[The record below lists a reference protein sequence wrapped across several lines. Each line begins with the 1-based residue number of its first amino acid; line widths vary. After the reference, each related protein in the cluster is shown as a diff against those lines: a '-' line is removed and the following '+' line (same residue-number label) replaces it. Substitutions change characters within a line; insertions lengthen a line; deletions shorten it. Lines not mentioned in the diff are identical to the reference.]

1 MRVAPAL
8 LLCAAAASLRG
19 TAAGTAAHGAAATA
33 RGGLDE
39 VISLLQGML
48 TKFAAHFQED
58 RTNWEAYTKLAD
70 EQEQDKQAFLTNQK
84 SLLSS
89 TTALLNAK
97 RDEVQKLTTDLA
109 TLAQDIAQTQS
120 SLKELADLRAKEHEQ
135 HEAEL
140 SDLIKSINA
149 VTKAT
154 EVLSGQYAAT
164 PDNLALIRRTV
175 QMGITSLQVNGRLQ
189 GLPPGT
195 TEFLQG
201 AQPNWLDKDGSQYAT
216 YNTQGGGTTVLNM
229 LDNLRGQLEE
239 TKTQSISKETES
251 RQQYEE
257 TRLAKEEELQRST
270 TDQKEK
276 SARKLEAEATVE
288 NCVATID
295 QANTGIQEAEEF
307 LRVLAAD
314 KAKFQSEFDDRNKLR
329 QAERAATQAALD
341 ALQQVS
347 AGNSVALVQVKAVV
361 NTAALPV
368 RVSADTAL
376 THLTGSFDIES
387 PQIAMITQA
396 IRSSQVQEPPA
407 GYMDQTQT
415 QSFSGDSMQ
424 PVKNLLHE
432 LIRKLEEE
440 ASAETSHHDW
450 CETEKSTS
458 TSSQKDREHQLHTM
472 KERIAGDTTSVAQ
485 LKSSIL
491 FLQDELARVA
501 KETQEAVELRKQE
514 HEAFLK
520 AKADHDEV
528 ISALEQ
534 AVTALSQQFA
544 FLQTQGAQSP
554 FAEYDASGA
563 GSASVIEMLQDLLN
577 RYSQAREA
585 VMKGEEDAVKAHEEL
600 LATNE
605 AFRVDTTNLKNS
617 KTSNRRALLGELTAN
632 KESMKTSLLELQ
644 QVNQYLAD
652 LRPSCDDIRSTFE
665 ERKKRREAEIAA
677 LKEALSVISD
687 PAAS

>member
-70 EQEQDKQAFLTNQK
+70 EQEQDKQAFLTDQK

-164 PDNLALIRRTV
+164 PENLALIRRTV
-175 QMGITSLQVNGRLQ
+175 QMGITSLQVSGRLQ
-189 GLPPGT
+189 SLPPGT

-201 AQPNWLDKDGSQYAT
+201 AQPNWLDKDGSQYET

-257 TRLAKEEELQRST
+257 TRLAKEEELQHST
-270 TDQKEK
+270 TEQKEK

-307 LRVLAAD
+307 LKTLAAD
-314 KAKFQSEFDDRNKLR
+314 KQKFQAEFDDRNKLR

-347 AGNSVALVQVKAVV
+347 AGNSVAFVQVGATE
-361 NTAALPV
+361 NP
-368 RVSADTAL
+368 
-376 THLTGSFDIES
+376 GDI
-387 PQIAMITQA
+387 TNF
-396 IRSSQVQEPPA
+396 QVP
-407 GYMDQTQT
+407 
-415 QSFSGDSMQ
+415 
-424 PVKNLLHE
+424 
-432 LIRKLEEE
+432 
-440 ASAETSHHDW
+440 
-450 CETEKSTS
+450 
-458 TSSQKDREHQLHTM
+458 
-472 KERIAGDTTSVAQ
+472 
-485 LKSSIL
+485 
-491 FLQDELARVA
+491 
-501 KETQEAVELRKQE
+501 
-514 HEAFLK
+514 
-520 AKADHDEV
+520 
-528 ISALEQ
+528 
-534 AVTALSQQFA
+534 
-544 FLQTQGAQSP
+544 
-554 FAEYDASGA
+554 
-563 GSASVIEMLQDLLN
+563 
-577 RYSQAREA
+577 
-585 VMKGEEDAVKAHEEL
+585 
-600 LATNE
+600 
-605 AFRVDTTNLKNS
+605 
-617 KTSNRRALLGELTAN
+617 
-632 KESMKTSLLELQ
+632 
-644 QVNQYLAD
+644 
-652 LRPSCDDIRSTFE
+652 
-665 ERKKRREAEIAA
+665 
-677 LKEALSVISD
+677 
-687 PAAS
+687 

>member
-19 TAAGTAAHGAAATA
+19 TAALVAQTQTQATA

-48 TKFAAHFQED
+48 QKFAAHFQED
-58 RTNWEAYTKLAD
+58 RSNWEAYTALAD
-70 EQEQDKQAFLTNQK
+70 EQEKDKQAFLTDQK

-97 RDEVQKLTTDLA
+97 QDEVQKLTTDLA

-154 EVLSGQYAAT
+154 EVLGGQYAAT
-164 PDNLALIRRTV
+164 PENLALIRRTV
-175 QMGITSLQVNGRLQ
+175 QMGITSLQVSGSAS
-189 GLPPGT
+189 LPSGT

-201 AQPNWLDKDGSQYAT
+201 AQPDWLNKDGSQYAT

-307 LRVLAAD
+307 LRTLAAD
-314 KAKFQSEFDDRNKLR
+314 RQKFQGEFDDRNKLR

-347 AGNSVALVQVKAVV
+347 AGNSVAFVQVRARDSGFVRADSGFREIAASS
-361 NTAALPV
+361 AALPV
-368 RVSADTAL
+368 PVSPEAAIA
-376 THLTGSFDIES
+376 HLSGSFDIES
-387 PQIAMITQA
+387 PQIAMITAA
-396 IRSSQVQEPPA
+396 IKHTAVAAQEP

-415 QSFSGDSMQ
+415 QRFSGDSMQ

-440 ASAETSHHDW
+440 ASAESSHHDW
-450 CETEKSTS
+450 CETEKETS
-458 TSSQKDREHQLHTM
+458 TSSQKDREHQIH
-472 KERIAGDTTSVAQ
+472 
-485 LKSSIL
+485 
-491 FLQDELARVA
+491 
-501 KETQEAVELRKQE
+501 
-514 HEAFLK
+514 
-520 AKADHDEV
+520 
-528 ISALEQ
+528 
-534 AVTALSQQFA
+534 
-544 FLQTQGAQSP
+544 
-554 FAEYDASGA
+554 
-563 GSASVIEMLQDLLN
+563 
-577 RYSQAREA
+577 
-585 VMKGEEDAVKAHEEL
+585 
-600 LATNE
+600 
-605 AFRVDTTNLKNS
+605 
-617 KTSNRRALLGELTAN
+617 
-632 KESMKTSLLELQ
+632 
-644 QVNQYLAD
+644 
-652 LRPSCDDIRSTFE
+652 
-665 ERKKRREAEIAA
+665 
-677 LKEALSVISD
+677 
-687 PAAS
+687 

>member
-1 MRVAPAL
+1 MRVAPTL

-19 TAAGTAAHGAAATA
+19 TAATQTQATA

-48 TKFAAHFQED
+48 QKFAAHFQED
-58 RTNWEAYTKLAD
+58 RTNWEAYTALAD
-70 EQEQDKQAFLTNQK
+70 EQEQDKQAFLTDQK

-140 SDLIKSINA
+140 SDLLKSIAA

-154 EVLSGQYAAT
+154 EVLSGQYAAS
-164 PDNLALIRRTV
+164 PENLALIRRTV
-175 QMGITSLQVNGRLQ
+175 QMGITSLQVSGSQ
-189 GLPPGT
+189 SLPPGT

-201 AQPNWLDKDGSQYAT
+201 AQPNWLSKDGSAYET
-216 YNTQGGGTTVLNM
+216 YQTQGGGTTVLNM

-307 LRVLAAD
+307 LRTLAAD
-314 KAKFQSEFDDRNKLR
+314 RQKFQAEFDDRNKLR

-347 AGNSVALVQVKAVV
+347 AGNSVAFVQVNAAVNIAAASAV
-361 NTAALPV
+361 PVRTEAAL
-368 RVSADTAL
+368 A
-376 THLTGSFDIES
+376 HLTGAFDIES

-396 IRSSQVQEPPA
+396 IRNSQQQP

-415 QSFSGDSMQ
+415 QRFSGDSMQ

-458 TSSQKDREHQLHTM
+458 TSSQKDREHQIHTM
-472 KERIAGDTTSVAQ
+472 KEKIAGDTTTVST

-501 KETQEAVELRKQE
+501 KETQEAVELRKKE

-528 ISALEQ
+528 ISALER
-534 AVTALSQQFA
+534 AVTALSNQFA
-544 FLQTQGAQSP
+544 FLQTQGTQSP
-554 FAEYDASGA
+554 FAEYDSTGA

-577 RYSQAREA
+577 RYSQARQS
-585 VMKGEEDAVKAHEEL
+585 VVKGEEDSVKAHEEL

-617 KTSNRRALLGELTAN
+617 KTSSRRALLGELTAN
-632 KESMKTSLLELQ
+632 KEAMKTSLLELQ
-644 QVNQYLAD
+644 QVNQYLQD

-687 PAAS
+687 PSASAAP

>member
-70 EQEQDKQAFLTNQK
+70 EQEQDKQAFLTDQK

-164 PDNLALIRRTV
+164 PENLALIRRTV
-175 QMGITSLQVNGRLQ
+175 QMGITSLQVSGRLQ
-189 GLPPGT
+189 SLPPGT

-216 YNTQGGGTTVLNM
+216 YNAQGGGTTVLKM
-229 LDNLRGQLEE
+229 LDDLRGQLEE

-257 TRLAKEEELQRST
+257 TRLAKEEELQHST
-270 TDQKEK
+270 TEQKEK
-276 SARKLEAEATVE
+276 KARKLEAEATVE

-295 QANTGIQEAEEF
+295 QANTGIAEAEEF

-347 AGNSVALVQVKAVV
+347 AGNSVAFVQVKAVV
-361 NTAALPV
+361 NSAALPV

-396 IRSSQVQEPPA
+396 IRSSQVQEPPG

-415 QSFSGDSMQ
+415 QRFSGDSMQ

-458 TSSQKDREHQLHTM
+458 TSSQKDREHQIHTM

-491 FLQDELARVA
+491 FLQDELARVT

-520 AKADHDEV
+520 AK
-528 ISALEQ
+528 
-534 AVTALSQQFA
+534 T
-544 FLQTQGAQSP
+544 
-554 FAEYDASGA
+554 
-563 GSASVIEMLQDLLN
+563 
-577 RYSQAREA
+577 
-585 VMKGEEDAVKAHEEL
+585 
-600 LATNE
+600 
-605 AFRVDTTNLKNS
+605 
-617 KTSNRRALLGELTAN
+617 
-632 KESMKTSLLELQ
+632 
-644 QVNQYLAD
+644 
-652 LRPSCDDIRSTFE
+652 
-665 ERKKRREAEIAA
+665 
-677 LKEALSVISD
+677 
-687 PAAS
+687 

>member
-70 EQEQDKQAFLTNQK
+70 EQEQDKQAFLTDQK

-120 SLKELADLRAKEHEQ
+120 SLKELADLRAKEHET

-154 EVLSGQYAAT
+154 EVLGGQYAAT
-164 PDNLALIRRTV
+164 PENLALIRRTV
-175 QMGITSLQVNGRLQ
+175 QMGITSLQVSGSAS
-189 GLPPGT
+189 LPSGT

-201 AQPNWLDKDGSQYAT
+201 AQPDWLNKDGSAYET
-216 YNTQGGGTTVLNM
+216 YQTQGGGTTVLNM

-288 NCVATID
+288 QCVATID

-347 AGNSVALVQVKAVV
+347 AGNSVAFVQVKAAV
-361 NTAALPV
+361 NTAAALPV
-368 RVSADTAL
+368 SVSPDAAL
-376 THLTGSFDIES
+376 AHLTGAFD
-387 PQIAMITQA
+387 
-396 IRSSQVQEPPA
+396 
-407 GYMDQTQT
+407 
-415 QSFSGDSMQ
+415 
-424 PVKNLLHE
+424 
-432 LIRKLEEE
+432 
-440 ASAETSHHDW
+440 
-450 CETEKSTS
+450 
-458 TSSQKDREHQLHTM
+458 
-472 KERIAGDTTSVAQ
+472 
-485 LKSSIL
+485 
-491 FLQDELARVA
+491 
-501 KETQEAVELRKQE
+501 
-514 HEAFLK
+514 
-520 AKADHDEV
+520 
-528 ISALEQ
+528 
-534 AVTALSQQFA
+534 
-544 FLQTQGAQSP
+544 
-554 FAEYDASGA
+554 
-563 GSASVIEMLQDLLN
+563 
-577 RYSQAREA
+577 
-585 VMKGEEDAVKAHEEL
+585 
-600 LATNE
+600 
-605 AFRVDTTNLKNS
+605 
-617 KTSNRRALLGELTAN
+617 
-632 KESMKTSLLELQ
+632 
-644 QVNQYLAD
+644 
-652 LRPSCDDIRSTFE
+652 
-665 ERKKRREAEIAA
+665 
-677 LKEALSVISD
+677 
-687 PAAS
+687 

>member
-19 TAAGTAAHGAAATA
+19 TAQHGQAEAATA

-48 TKFAAHFQED
+48 QKFAAHFQED
-58 RTNWEAYTKLAD
+58 RSNWEAYTALAD
-70 EQEQDKQAFLTNQK
+70 EQEQDKQAFLTDQK

-89 TTALLNAK
+89 TTALLNSK
-97 RDEVQKLTTDLA
+97 RDEVAKLTTDLA

-164 PDNLALIRRTV
+164 PENLALIRRTV
-175 QMGITSLQVNGRLQ
+175 QMGITSLQVSGSQ
-189 GLPPGT
+189 SLPPGT

-201 AQPNWLDKDGSQYAT
+201 AQPDWLNKDGAAYAT
-216 YNTQGGGTTVLNM
+216 YNTQGGGTTVLKM

-288 NCVATID
+288 NCVASID
-295 QANTGIQEAEEF
+295 QANTGIKEAEEF
-307 LRVLAAD
+307 LRTLAAD
-314 KAKFQSEFDDRNKLR
+314 KTKFQAEFDDRNKLR

-347 AGNSVALVQVKAVV
+347 AGNSAVAFVQVKAAV
-361 NTAALPV
+361 NTAADLPV
-368 RVSADTAL
+368 PSPILYARSPEAAIA
-376 THLTGSFDIES
+376 HLTGAFDIES

-396 IRSSQVQEPPA
+396 IKSSQTQQQEP
-407 GYMDQTQT
+407 GYMDQSQT
-415 QSFSGDSMQ
+415 QRFSGDSMQ

-440 ASAETSHHDW
+440 ASAETSP
-450 CETEKSTS
+450 
-458 TSSQKDREHQLHTM
+458 RL
-472 KERIAGDTTSVAQ
+472 V
-485 LKSSIL
+485 
-491 FLQDELARVA
+491 
-501 KETQEAVELRKQE
+501 
-514 HEAFLK
+514 
-520 AKADHDEV
+520 
-528 ISALEQ
+528 
-534 AVTALSQQFA
+534 
-544 FLQTQGAQSP
+544 
-554 FAEYDASGA
+554 
-563 GSASVIEMLQDLLN
+563 
-577 RYSQAREA
+577 
-585 VMKGEEDAVKAHEEL
+585 
-600 LATNE
+600 
-605 AFRVDTTNLKNS
+605 
-617 KTSNRRALLGELTAN
+617 
-632 KESMKTSLLELQ
+632 
-644 QVNQYLAD
+644 
-652 LRPSCDDIRSTFE
+652 
-665 ERKKRREAEIAA
+665 
-677 LKEALSVISD
+677 
-687 PAAS
+687 